1 MTISNLEHLRNQTA
15 VITGAGSGFGLE
27 FARMGARLGMKLV
40 LADIQAD
47 ALEAARAEFAA
58 AGVEVL
64 AQVVDVSDGDQIQA
78 LADATMERFG
88 APHLLFNNAG
98 VGASGLI
105 WESSIADWNWNLG
118 VNLWG
123 VIHGVRLFTPLM
135 LAAAEADPE
144 YRGHIVNVASMA
156 GLVNAPGM
164 GVYNVAKHA
173 VVSLSET
180 LYHDLSLVTQQLHCS
195 VLCPYFVPTGI
206 ARSERNRPADLANA
220 GPMTRSQRVTGAMV
234 VKAVESGRLT
244 AADIAE
250 LTFQGIADNRFYLVS
265 HPKALSQVKDGADA
279 LVSLRNPPDPYA
291 DRPELRTQLETALR
305 G

>member
-1 MTISNLEHLRNQTA
+1 MTISNLDQLRGNTA

-27 FARMGARLGMKLV
+27 FARKGASLGMKLV

-47 ALEAARAEFAA
+47 ALEAARLEMEA
-58 AGVEVL
+58 AGAEVI
-64 AQVVDVSDGDQIQA
+64 ARTVDVSKGEQIEA
-78 LADATMERFG
+78 LAAAAMERFG
-88 APHLLFNNAG
+88 AVHLLFNNAG

-105 WESSIADWNWNLG
+105 WESSVADWQWNLG

-123 VIHGVRLFTPLM
+123 VIHGVRVFTPLM
-135 LAAAEADPE
+135 LAAAEADPD

-164 GVYNVAKHA
+164 GVYNVAKHG

-180 LYHDLSLVTQQLHCS
+180 LYHDLSLVTEQLHCS

-206 ARSERNRPADLANA
+206 AQSERNRPSDLANA
-220 GPMTRSQRVTGAMV
+220 RPMTRSQRVTGAMV
-234 VKAVESGRLT
+234 SKAVESGKLT

-250 LTFQGIADNRFYLVS
+250 LTFNGIAEQRFYLVS

-279 LVSLRNPPDPYA
+279 LVGLNNPPDPYA
-291 DRPELRTQLETALR
+291 DRPELRAQLVASLR
-305 G
+305 S